1 MPTPEQPRDTA
12 PAASTKS
19 PTEAAAASRS
29 RARPADGRLGWL
41 FGCVAAIAVG
51 WSGYQR
57 SLGVAAWPEEF
68 TVLAVVCFAGFVSGV
83 AGFAFSAI
91 AAGGFAHLHLDPV
104 QAVEIMALCSLAI
117 QSYGVVAMRRDIRWR
132 GVFPFVAGGL
142 ITLPVGVYWLTH
154 MSALVFNLLLGVFLM
169 AYGLQALVRP
179 IRRHWPGNV
188 WTDIAVG
195 ALGGITGGLAA
206 FPSAFVTIWCT
217 LRGWDK
223 DTSRGVYQPYIL
235 IMQLAAV
242 ACMHAESVPFVDA
255 GVAIPCV
262 AVALLAAHFG
272 LGVFHR
278 LGNLQFARLVYAL
291 LAVSGIAL
299 LARAL

>member
-1 MPTPEQPRDTA
+1 MHAREQPGD
-12 PAASTKS
+12 PM
-19 PTEAAAASRS
+19 AAASGDPPAKASAAARR
-29 RARPADGRLGWL
+29 RAWHGDTRLGWL
-41 FGCVAAIAVG
+41 FGGVALIAVG
-51 WSGYQR
+51 WAGYQR
-57 SLGVAAWPEEF
+57 WLGASAWPEELAL
-68 TVLAVVCFAGFVSGV
+68 LAVVAFAGFVSGV

-91 AAGGFAHLHLDPV
+91 AAGGFAHLRLDPI
-104 QAVEIMALCSLAI
+104 QAVEVMALCSLAI
-117 QSYGVVAMRRDIRWR
+117 QSYGVVAMRREIRWR
-132 GVFPFVAGGL
+132 CVLPFAAGGL
-142 ITLPVGVYWLTH
+142 ATLPVGVYWLTH
-154 MSALVFNLLLGVFLM
+154 MSVWVFNLLLGVFLL
-169 AYGLQALVRP
+169 AYGLQALLRP
-179 IRRHWPGNV
+179 IRRHWRGNAL
-188 WTDIAVG
+188 TDVAVG

-223 DTSRGVYQPYIL
+223 DRSRGVYQPYIL
-235 IMQLAAV
+235 VMQLAAV
-242 ACMHAESVPFVDA
+242 AWMRAESVPFVDA
-255 GVAIPCV
+255 DVAVPCV